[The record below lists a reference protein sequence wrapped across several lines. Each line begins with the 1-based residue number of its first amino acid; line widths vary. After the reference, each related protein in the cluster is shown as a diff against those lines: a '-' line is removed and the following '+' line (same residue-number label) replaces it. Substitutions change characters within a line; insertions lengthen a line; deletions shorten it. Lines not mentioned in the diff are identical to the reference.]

1 MRDKITTL
9 MCVSVRRLLKDLEV
23 CQETKIIIFQLLK
36 TTLFCWLYEI
46 VFCFA
51 SLCFV
56 AH

>member
-1 MRDKITTL
+1 

>member
-1 MRDKITTL
+1 

-23 CQETKIIIFQLLK
+23 CQETKITIFQLLK
-36 TTLFCWLYEI
+36 TRLFCWSYEI